1 VDSTASA
8 VEDGGVQNIS
18 RIKIYRTPIFV
29 NGLYKLL
36 LLDKRRWIQAQ
47 KRLKTEEFEYFAGV
61 FGQTPSPH
69 SKPHKFGTPLVHPHL

>member
-1 VDSTASA
+1 MSLLAKR
-8 VEDGGVQNIS
+8 E
-18 RIKIYRTPIFV
+18 RFFFLFV

-61 FGQTPSPH
+61 FGQTPSPVRVL
-69 SKPHKFGTPLVHPHL
+69 PLIQEGELFAIIQRIRYMIE